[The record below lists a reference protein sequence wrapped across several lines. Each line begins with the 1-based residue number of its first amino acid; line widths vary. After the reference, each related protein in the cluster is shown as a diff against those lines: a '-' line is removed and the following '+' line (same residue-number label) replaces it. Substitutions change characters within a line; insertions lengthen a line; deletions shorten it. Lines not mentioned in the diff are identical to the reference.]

1 MAYVYMRSYSRINP
15 LFVIALPAV
24 STNNHVMSFHM
35 VVHVPI
41 VVIYW
46 STPVTIPCTSIV
58 ISATSIIKTSIFFIV
73 IMIALNSSDEI
84 IRITLYVYWIV
95 LIIDVITLPFT
106 TIGNPRVTTAV
117 AVYSVFF
124 IVVVMSGYATYGL
137 PGRALKI
144 MVLIILI
151 AAIVW
156 WPRFRNHRRC
166 YNCNSSSHK
175 CRPVE
180 HFIHAWSHVIYR
192 RVALKTSHTSN
203 TALWLTQPTDP
214 DRS

>member
-1 MAYVYMRSYSRINP
+1 MRSYSRINP
-15 LFVIALPAV
+15 LFVIAMPAV
-24 STNNHVMSFHM
+24 STNNHVISFHM

-46 STPVTIPCTSIV
+46 STPAAIPCTSIV
-58 ISATSIIKTSIFFIV
+58 ISATLIIKTSIFFIV

-84 IRITLYVYWIV
+84 IISTMYVYCIV
-95 LIIDVITLPFT
+95 PIIDVTSLV
-106 TIGNPRVTTAV
+106 TISGSPRVTTAV

-124 IVVVMSGYATYGL
+124 IVVVMSGYAIYGFS
-137 PGRALKI
+137 GRASKI
-144 MVLIILI
+144 MVPIICI
-151 AAIVW
+151 AGTAVW

-166 YNCNSSSHK
+166 YNRNSSSHK